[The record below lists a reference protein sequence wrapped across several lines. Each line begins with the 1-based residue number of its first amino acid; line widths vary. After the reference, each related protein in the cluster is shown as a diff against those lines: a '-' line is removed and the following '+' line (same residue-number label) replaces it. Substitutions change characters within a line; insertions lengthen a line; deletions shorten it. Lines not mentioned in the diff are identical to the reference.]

1 MLTRNVVR
9 AIQWAVRILTL
20 GHVAILLHE
29 FAHAFVALLNGD
41 VVTDVVVGKG
51 PLLFR
56 FQHYGTIVEFR
67 ERGSAGHCMIFLTR
81 GRPFRKFCVYMAG
94 PIASWAWMM
103 TLCFATAETPW
114 FLIAFLS
121 SCATVVIGSNNDS
134 EQAAGAL
141 ADALIELAKK
151 RRSQVNPSPAASVN
165 AA

>member
-9 AIQWAVRILTL
+9 AVQWAVRILTL
-20 GHVAILLHE
+20 GHVAVLLHE
-29 FAHAFVALLNGD
+29 CAHALVALWNGD

-51 PLLFR
+51 ALLFR
-56 FQHYGTIVEFR
+56 FHHYGTIVEFR

-81 GRPFRKFCVYMAG
+81 GRPFRKFCIYAAG
-94 PIASWAWMM
+94 PIASWLWTL
-103 TLCFATAETPW
+103 TLCFATAETTW

-121 SCATVVIGSNNDS
+121 SSVMVGIGSKNDG

-141 ADALIELAKK
+141 AEALIGLVKNG
-151 RRSQVNPSPAASVN
+151 RSPVNPATRAIVN